1 MLKELYEC
9 RINDLSIDSES
20 IKKITGGSMDVN
32 LQIDNVDYDNL
43 EALFKDCMK
52 RLKLKYY
59 EEKKNALTNMLKQS
73 ENQLNNKEKIMHEIY
88 CLAKKIKSTKEEV
101 N

>member
-1 MLKELYEC
+1 
-9 RINDLSIDSES
+9 
-20 IKKITGGSMDVN
+20 MDVN

-59 EEKKNALTNMLKQS
+59 EEKRNLLTNSLQQS
-73 ENQLNNKEKIMHEIY
+73 DNSINSKEIMNEIF

>member
-1 MLKELYEC
+1 
-9 RINDLSIDSES
+9 
-20 IKKITGGSMDVN
+20 MDVN

-43 EALFKDCMK
+43 EALFKDCME

-59 EEKKNALTNMLKQS
+59 EEKRNILKNSLKQS
-73 ENQLNNKEKIMHEIY
+73 DNPLKSKEEIMNEIY
-88 CLAKKIKSTKEEV
+88 SLAKKIKSTKEEV

>member
-1 MLKELYEC
+1 
-9 RINDLSIDSES
+9 
-20 IKKITGGSMDVN
+20 MDVN

-59 EEKKNALTNMLKQS
+59 EEKRNILTNRLRQS
-73 ENQLNNKEKIMHEIY
+73 DDSFQSKEEIMNEIY